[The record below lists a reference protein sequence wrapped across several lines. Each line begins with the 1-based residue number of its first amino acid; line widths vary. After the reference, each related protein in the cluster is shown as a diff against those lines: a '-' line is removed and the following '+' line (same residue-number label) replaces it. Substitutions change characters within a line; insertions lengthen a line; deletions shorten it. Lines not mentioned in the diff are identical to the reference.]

1 MSYPFK
7 DKKGII
13 ITNAFQKILDEP
25 NRETNKIWVDKGSEF
40 YNRSTK
46 PWLENNDIEIYSTH
60 SEGKSVVAV
69 TFITTLKNKIYK
81 YMTSVPKNV
90 YIDKLDNLV
99 NKYNNTY
106 HSTNKIEP
114 VDVK

>member
-1 MSYPFK
+1 MGYSFE

-13 ITNAFQKILDEP
+13 ITNASQKILDES

-46 PWLENNDIEIYSTH
+46 PWLENSDIEIHSTH
-60 SEGKSVVAV
+60 SEGKSVVAGR
-69 TFITTLKNKIYK
+69 FITTLKNKIYK

-90 YIDKLDNLV
+90 YSDKLDDLV
-99 NKYNNTY
+99 KKYNNT
-106 HSTNKIEP
+106 
-114 VDVK
+114 